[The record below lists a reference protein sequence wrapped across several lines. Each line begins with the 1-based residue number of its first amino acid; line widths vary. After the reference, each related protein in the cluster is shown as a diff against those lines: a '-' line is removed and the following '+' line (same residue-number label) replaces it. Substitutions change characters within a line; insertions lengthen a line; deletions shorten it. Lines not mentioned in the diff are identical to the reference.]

1 MRTERNANA
10 DRGIHRNR
18 GLVRGALVVP
28 LVCAMLAANL
38 AGAQPGAAKS
48 EAPYPRKPIRLI
60 VPYAPGGSSDI
71 IARLYG
77 QRLTE
82 TMSQTFV
89 VDNRPGAGGMIGT
102 SVLAKSTPDGYTL
115 ILQDMPH
122 TINPAVYGEV
132 PYDPVRDFTP
142 ITLVARAPQ
151 WLFVFPGVPAK
162 TVSEIVALA
171 KAQPGALKI
180 GSAGNGS
187 GTHLMAELLM
197 RGAGINL
204 THVPYK
210 GAGPAVTATVAGEMN
225 AVFTSMPAAI
235 AFVQS
240 GRLRPIGV
248 TTAKR
253 QPSHPEVPTFE
264 ESGVPNMVLHHWFG
278 VMAPAGL
285 AKPVLVKLHD
295 EFAGAVSHPAIVER
309 YRTLILEP
317 ATTTPEEF
325 RALIR
330 SDLARWGKVVK
341 EAGIKAQ

>member
-1 MRTERNANA
+1 MRVRNLLLIAVIA
-10 DRGIHRNR
+10 APA
-18 GLVRGALVVP
+18 AL
-28 LVCAMLAANL
+28 
-38 AGAQPGAAKS
+38 AQPY
-48 EAPYPRKPIRLI
+48 PYKPIRLI

-71 IARLYG
+71 IARLFA

-82 TMSQTFV
+82 TLGQTFV
-89 VDNRPGAGGMIGT
+89 GDNRAGAGGTIGT
-102 SVLAKSTPDGYTL
+102 DILAKSPPDGYTL
-115 ILQDMPH
+115 LLQDMPH
-122 TINPAVYGEV
+122 TINPAVYGKL

-151 WLFVFPGVPAK
+151 WLFLHPAVPAK
-162 TVSEIVALA
+162 TVVELIALA
-171 KAQPGALKI
+171 KAQPGAIKI

-225 AVFTSMPAAI
+225 AVFTSMPAAV

-240 GRLRPIGV
+240 ARLRPVGV

-253 QPSHPEVPTFE
+253 QSTHPDVPTFE

-278 VMAPAGL
+278 VLAPAGVPAPVV
-285 AKPVLVKLHD
+285 AKLGAELV
-295 EFAGAVSHPAIVER
+295 AAVSSPGIAER
-309 YRTLILEP
+309 YKTLMLEP
-317 ATTTPEEF
+317 ATATPAEF
-325 RALIR
+325 SALIAA
-330 SDLARWGKVVK
+330 DLRRWGTVVK
-341 EAGIKAQ
+341 EAGIKVQ

>member
-1 MRTERNANA
+1 
-10 DRGIHRNR
+10 
-18 GLVRGALVVP
+18 
-28 LVCAMLAANL
+28 MLGQPVAVGCVN
-38 AGAQPGAAKS
+38 AQPVAGKS
-48 EAPYPRKPIRLI
+48 GPEYPHRPVRLI

-71 IARLYG
+71 IARVFS
-77 QRLTE
+77 QRLSE
-82 TMSQTFV
+82 TMGQTFV

-102 SVLAKSTPDGYTL
+102 SLLAKSIPDGYTL

-122 TINPAVYGEV
+122 TINPAVYGTV

-151 WLFVFPGVPAK
+151 WLFVFPGVPAA
-162 TVSEIVALA
+162 TVAELVAFA
-171 KAQPGALKI
+171 KAQPGTLKI

-197 RGAGINL
+197 RHAGINL
-204 THVPYK
+204 NHVPYK
-210 GAGPAVTATVAGEMN
+210 GAGPAVSATVAGEMN

-235 AFVQS
+235 SFVQS

-264 ESGVPNMVLHHWFG
+264 ESGVRNMVIHHWFG
-278 VMAPAGL
+278 VLAPAGVVKPTL
-285 AKPVLVKLHD
+285 ARLHD
-295 EFAGAVSHPAIVER
+295 EFTRAVNHPAIVER
-309 YRTLILEP
+309 YKTLILEP
-317 ATTTPEEF
+317 ATTTPSEF
-325 RALIR
+325 RALIE

-341 EAGIKAQ
+341 EAGIKAE

>member
-1 MRTERNANA
+1 MEAARISNAARPSMRLRCLLLLCCAVTAPA
-10 DRGIHRNR
+10 IAQD
-18 GLVRGALVVP
+18 GARSGQ
-28 LVCAMLAANL
+28 AY
-38 AGAQPGAAKS
+38 
-48 EAPYPRKPIRLI
+48 PYKPIRFI
-60 VPYAPGGSSDI
+60 VPYAAGGSSDI

-82 TMSQTFV
+82 TLGQTFV

-102 SVLAKSTPDGYTL
+102 DLLAKSSADGYTL
-115 ILQDMPH
+115 LLQDMPH
-122 TINPAVYGEV
+122 TINPAVYGKV
-132 PYDPVRDFTP
+132 PYDPLADFTP

-151 WLFVFPGVPAK
+151 WLFVFPAVPAK
-162 TVSEIVALA
+162 TVAEFVAAA
-171 KAQPGALKI
+171 KAQPGNLKI

-235 AFVQS
+235 AFVQA

-248 TTAKR
+248 TTSKR
-253 QPSHPEVPTFE
+253 EASHPEVPTFQ
-264 ESGVPNMVLHHWFG
+264 ESGVANMVLHHWFG
-278 VMAPAGL
+278 VLAPARLPPPIL
-285 AKPVLVKLHD
+285 AKLHG
-295 EFAGAVSHPAIVER
+295 EFTAAVAHPLIVER
-309 YRTLILEP
+309 YKTLMLEP
-317 ATTTPEEF
+317 ATTTPAEF
-325 RALIR
+325 RALIET
-330 SDLARWGKVVK
+330 DLKRWGRIVK